1 MSKIEN
7 IRIDLDKH
15 QEYPGN
21 YNEHPEAQILELMES
36 LRQFGQPKNVVV
48 WHDKIVAGNGIA
60 KAALRL
66 GWKQLDARRL
76 PSDWPEYKVLA
87 YLGADNELA
96 RGASSNLQALASLA
110 AEVRK
115 EDETLARLAAGG
127 REALA
132 ELQALAQQTALGD
145 GDVGAPKQRSLG
157 PTSHQVKVVVNITEI
172 RNLERA
178 LRATGNQNRGEALL
192 DVCRFYLEHHGEDD
206 AERQHDAATE
216 SGLAALAAIGVD

>member
-21 YNEHPEAQILELMES
+21 YNEHPEAQVLELMES

-60 KAALRL
+60 KAARRL

-76 PSDWPEYKVLA
+76 PNDWPEYKVLA

-127 REALA
+127 EEMLA
-132 ELQALAQQTALGD
+132 ELMAMADQFDLKDSEPGSGKRDLGD
-145 GDVGAPKQRSLG
+145 KK
-157 PTSHQVKVVVNITEI
+157 HQIKPVLYVDQVAVF
-172 RNLERA
+172 ERA
-178 LRATGNQNRGEALL
+178 IRAVGNPSRADSLMAI
-192 DVCRFYLEHHGEDD
+192 CRYYLEAHGTETGT
-206 AERQHDAATE
+206 EGQLDAALE
-216 SGLAALAAIGVD
+216 SGLAAFAAGAN